1 MVIQVNRSVGM
12 SVMVEEEVTRRHN
25 FCFLRKHK
33 NLSHCSLS
41 LLSETASSHS
51 KLDKQQTTYSTMVNT
66 GSNKDD
72 APAPAPT
79 PARSDVSPPVP
90 VVDMEVVR
98 ERASLTLS
106 LNNRAVREIAGGRYE
121 DAIVVLARALKT
133 SKRALFHFEGTHR
146 SLGRVTLTSCMMRTI
161 DRRSALSSSSSSSK
175 KQKARTLKQRQQQ
188 EEGRWMTPDNSGI
201 TPGRDVTS
209 TLPPHQSTTTTT
221 TATKDATVCGFSPA
235 DDTFLY
241 DHGIM
246 IPSNLPICY
255 ESSVLLSVAIIFN
268 LALAYQLAASRNVDK
283 KARYLRKAS
292 KLYELAHDLQ
302 CDEGLDSVLL
312 IAACVNNLG
321 AIFRSTGD
329 ERMTGKYFD
338 HLLATIM
345 FITVNGDESA
355 RCPCI
360 ASFMMNATEKL
371 RQDNAAPAA

>member
-1 MVIQVNRSVGM
+1 
-12 SVMVEEEVTRRHN
+12 
-25 FCFLRKHK
+25 
-33 NLSHCSLS
+33 
-41 LLSETASSHS
+41 
-51 KLDKQQTTYSTMVNT
+51 MVNT
-66 GSNKDD
+66 ESNKDD
-72 APAPAPT
+72 APAPA
-79 PARSDVSPPVP
+79 RSEVSPVP
-90 VVDMEVVR
+90 VVDMAVVR

-161 DRRSALSSSSSSSK
+161 DRRSALSSSSSSK
-175 KQKARTLKQRQQQ
+175 KNSRTLKQRQQQ
-188 EEGRWMTPDNSGI
+188 EEGRWMTPDNSGT

-209 TLPPHQSTTTTT
+209 TLPPQQSTTTT
-221 TATKDATVCGFSPA
+221 KEDAAVCGYSPA

-268 LALAYQLAASRNVDK
+268 LALAYQLAASNNVDK

-321 AIFRSTGD
+321 AIFRSSGD

-338 HLLATIM
+338 HLLATVM

-360 ASFMMNATEKL
+360 SGFMMNATEKL
-371 RQDNAAPAA
+371 RHNNAAPAA